1 MMLPPRDRREGVRV
15 DALSTILH
23 YLNSMRRVW
32 LTIFL
37 AFALTASGVANA
49 MAAQD
54 CPMRAVATAAMH
66 DCCPEDQRPS
76 DPGQDQH
83 DMDGC
88 MMGMAC
94 RAGAIVTPPVAPF
107 RLPTA
112 TVSVSEPIVGEPAT
126 PSGPLQELFR
136 PPRTI

>member
-1 MMLPPRDRREGVRV
+1 MGVRV
-15 DALSTILH
+15 DALSTNPH
-23 YLNSMRRVW
+23 YLSPMRCVW
-32 LTIFL
+32 LTIIL
-37 AFALTASGVANA
+37 AFALMASGVANA

-54 CPMRAVATAAMH
+54 CPMQSAASAAMH

-76 DPGQDQH
+76 DPDQDRH
-83 DMDGC
+83 DMVGC

-94 RAGAIVTPPVAPF
+94 RAGPVVTPSVAPI

-112 TVSVSEPIVGEPAT
+112 AVQASEPIPGEPEA

-136 PPRTI
+136 PPRTT

>member
-1 MMLPPRDRREGVRV
+1 MMSAPGASMGARV
-15 DALSTILH
+15 DALSTNLH
-23 YLNSMRRVW
+23 YLNPMRRVW
-32 LTIFL
+32 LTILL

-54 CPMRAVATAAMH
+54 CPMQAAATAAMH

-94 RAGAIVTPPVAPF
+94 RAGPVVAPSVAPI

-112 TVSVSEPIVGEPAT
+112 AVSVSEPILSEPAK
-126 PSGPLQELFR
+126 PSGPLQQLFR
-136 PPRTI
+136 PPRTT